1 MIIATFQHI
10 LTSHLHSF
18 FSKPVIIWWSK
29 QDDTHYWS
37 TLHSWLEAI
46 RRAHC
51 KCDYKATCTYTPPIL
66 VPRCSHSI
74 FSEKN
79 VGQLFEPEKMSQRL
93 SDINCS
99 VAIECLSVGSVIAEG
114 APCSF
119 QRLHHSC
126 KFSLDIQVEHCAESW
141 KWQTLGY
148 EGLGMRL
155 CNLTVS
161 DSGNKSVCIYSSAP
175 MKTHRMMMHAV

>member
-1 MIIATFQHI
+1 MIHTTNLHYTVGLRQFEGHIANVITKQHVPI
-10 LTSHLHSF
+10 YPPSLH
-18 FSKPVIIWWSK
+18 PGV
-29 QDDTHYWS
+29 
-37 TLHSWLEAI
+37 LPPHSQKKCGAI
-46 RRAHC
+46 
-51 KCDYKATCTYTPPIL
+51 
-66 VPRCSHSI
+66 
-74 FSEKN
+74 
-79 VGQLFEPEKMSQRL
+79 FEPEKMSQRL
-93 SDINCS
+93 SDVNCS
-99 VAIECLSVGSVIAEG
+99 VAIECLSVGSVTAEHL
-114 APCSF
+114 AVC

-126 KFSLDIQVEHCAESW
+126 KFSLDIQVEHYAESW

>member
-1 MIIATFQHI
+1 MIITTFQHI
-10 LTSHLHSF
+10 PTSHLHSF

-29 QDDTHYWS
+29 QDD
-37 TLHSWLEAI
+37 
-46 RRAHC
+46 
-51 KCDYKATCTYTPPIL
+51 YKATCTYILHPGVLPP
-66 VPRCSHSI
+66 HSQKKCGAI
-74 FSEKN
+74 
-79 VGQLFEPEKMSQRL
+79 FEPEKMSQRL
-93 SDINCS
+93 SDVNCS
-99 VAIECLSVGSVIAEG
+99 VAIECLSVGSVTAEHL
-114 APCSF
+114 AVC

-126 KFSLDIQVEHCAESW
+126 KFSLDIQVEHYAESW